1 MVKVSNVKLI
11 VGLGNIGPEYAGT
24 RHNVGFMVAD
34 ELARRWDA
42 SEAWRK
48 ADNAWFL
55 ERRVPEKIILI
66 KPTTYMNLSGA
77 AVRDFAGF
85 YHLSPEEVLVIQD
98 DMDLP
103 VGTLR
108 VRRKGTSG
116 GHNGLKSI
124 EQALGSQ
131 EYPRIKLGIGHPVH
145 DEQAVISHVL
155 HRFEGEERT
164 VMDEVV
170 KKAADAV
177 EDWMQGAPVSDLSQR
192 YNTKKKKDRAS
203 AVLQE
208 ND

>member
-131 EYPRIKLGIGHPVH
+131 EYPRIKLGVH

>member
-1 MVKVSNVKLI
+1 
-11 VGLGNIGPEYAGT
+11 
-24 RHNVGFMVAD
+24 
-34 ELARRWDA
+34 
-42 SEAWRK
+42 
-48 ADNAWFL
+48 
-55 ERRVPEKIILI
+55 
-66 KPTTYMNLSGA
+66 MNLSGA